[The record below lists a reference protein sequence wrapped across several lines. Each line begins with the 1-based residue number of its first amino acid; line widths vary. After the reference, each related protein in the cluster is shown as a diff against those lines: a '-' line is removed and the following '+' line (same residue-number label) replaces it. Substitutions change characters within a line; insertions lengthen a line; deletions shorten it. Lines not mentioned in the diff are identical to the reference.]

1 MKNKIVYLFIMLV
14 LAASLILS
22 SCAKTQQSDELGR
35 DPKTLIVAI
44 YSNPGDLDPANS
56 VEQIGNIIVHATY
69 DGLVRADTKDIN
81 QVNAAVAE
89 SWTNNDD
96 YTEWTFTLRSGLK
109 FHDGTALDAEAVKS
123 SFARLVTSEQ
133 GMSYILGG
141 FISDPD
147 NQIVVVDP
155 TTVQFKFDQPAPM
168 FIKAL
173 ASGYGSYLIS
183 PKAVQ
188 EHDQEGDQAH
198 QWLTTNEAGSGP
210 YSMTEY
216 TPNQQIVLTRNND
229 WWGWK
234 DGFHFEKIVLKVVPE
249 RATRRSLIETGD
261 VDVTFN
267 LSPED
272 WEALKENPDI
282 VVDLPAGL
290 SISYITLGNSDY
302 LQDPRVRQALNY
314 AFDYDGFINGMWK
327 GYSTRATSILPSG
340 MLCYDPDV
348 FVYETDLEKARQL
361 MEEAGVPLDGSLTWL
376 YWAEEG
382 GGDMGAGLI
391 LQSQLQKLGINL
403 KVEELDT
410 ARVSGMFYSDNLG
423 PERPDMFRWGWWP
436 DYNDPSNEAWVTIH
450 SDAAGSNG
458 GNGGFY
464 SNSRVDE
471 LIDQATVTL
480 DEKTVCELYKEVQ
493 DITTRQD
500 PPWIYL
506 AERPDEMILRNDIG
520 GYTAHKLYRQTFRFQ
535 DMFRTGY

>member
-1 MKNKIVYLFIMLV
+1 MKNKTFYLATILLLV
-14 LAASLILS
+14 TTLLLS
-22 SCAKTQQSDELGR
+22 SCAKSEQTDQMDR
-35 DPKTLIVAI
+35 DPKTLIVAM

-56 VEQIGNIIVHATY
+56 VEQLGNIIVHATY
-69 DGLVRADTKDIN
+69 DGLVRADTADIN
-81 QVNAAVAE
+81 KVNPAVAE

-96 YTEWTFTLRSGLK
+96 FTEWTFKLRAGAK
-109 FHDGTALDAEAVKS
+109 FHDGTTLDAEAVKA
-123 SFARLVTSEQ
+123 SFTRLVTIGQ

-141 FISDPD
+141 FISDPEA
-147 NQIVVVDP
+147 QIIVVDP
-155 TTVQFKFDQPAPM
+155 TTIQFKFDTATPM

-188 EHDQEGDQAH
+188 EHDQDGDQAH

-216 TPNQQIVLTRNND
+216 TPNQQVVLTRNID

-234 DGFHFEKIVLKVVPE
+234 DGFHFEKIILKVVPE
-249 RATRRSLIETGD
+249 RSTRRSLIETGD

-272 WEALKENPDI
+272 WDVLKQNPDI

-302 LQDPRVRQALNY
+302 LQDPRVRQAVNY

-327 GYSTRATSILPSG
+327 GYSSRATSILPSG
-340 MLCYDPDV
+340 MLCYDPDIFV
-348 FVYETDLEKARQL
+348 FNTDLEKARSLLQ
-361 MEEAGVPLDGSLTWL
+361 EAGVPIDGSLTWL

-403 KVEELDT
+403 KVEEHDS
-410 ARVSGMFYSDNLG
+410 ASVSGIFYSDNLG

-436 DYNDPSNEAWVTIH
+436 DYNDPSNEAWVTIA

-464 SNSRVDE
+464 SNARVDE
-471 LIDQATVTL
+471 LINQAMVTT
-480 DEKTVCELYKEVQ
+480 DETTLCELYKEVQ
-493 DITTRQD
+493 DITTSQD

-506 AERPDEMILRNDIG
+506 AERPDEMILRSDIG
-520 GYTAHKLYRQTFRFQ
+520 GYAAHKLYRQTFRFQ
-535 DMFRTGY
+535 DLFRVGY